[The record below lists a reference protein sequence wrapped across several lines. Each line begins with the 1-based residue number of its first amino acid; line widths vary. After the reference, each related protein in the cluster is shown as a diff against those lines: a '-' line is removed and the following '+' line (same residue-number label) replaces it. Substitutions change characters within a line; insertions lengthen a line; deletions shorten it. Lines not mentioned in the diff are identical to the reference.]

1 MGAAASPA
9 GSLLAPSVKLLSSHS
24 VDGQRT
30 LVLTRPSL
38 GVSANFTLQD
48 VEIPF
53 ISALGGEPHFSTNT
67 FHRNKTAAS
76 ISLWPAGG
84 QPVCLCEQP
93 AAPYGAAKGQISYTP
108 TNERFG
114 FINGC
119 SPEPRESILAHRNPT
134 CDIRAYSGGLQVCK
148 HMWSLL
154 DRAQGQPWPNQPLE
168 YYQKYRFYFQEYEP
182 ERHVI
187 ALPRAVWAIGAFI
200 GEYDVPQCAAGTPV
214 AECKHEIWGVVK
226 AGGDNLHIAAVR
238 RPLRPATC
246 CFGWDLPMRR
256 LFLSRNIEGATG
268 AGRCISTVTRQL
280 V

>member
-1 MGAAASPA
+1 MMLFAQAMEDKPYAIIVDGQSGAVSERQLATHMGAAASPA

-93 AAPYGAAKGQISYTP
+93 AAPYGAAKG
-108 TNERFG
+108 
-114 FINGC
+114 
-119 SPEPRESILAHRNPT
+119 
-134 CDIRAYSGGLQVCK
+134 
-148 HMWSLL
+148 
-154 DRAQGQPWPNQPLE
+154 
-168 YYQKYRFYFQEYEP
+168 
-182 ERHVI
+182 
-187 ALPRAVWAIGAFI
+187 
-200 GEYDVPQCAAGTPV
+200 
-214 AECKHEIWGVVK
+214 
-226 AGGDNLHIAAVR
+226 
-238 RPLRPATC
+238 
-246 CFGWDLPMRR
+246 
-256 LFLSRNIEGATG
+256 
-268 AGRCISTVTRQL
+268 
-280 V
+280 